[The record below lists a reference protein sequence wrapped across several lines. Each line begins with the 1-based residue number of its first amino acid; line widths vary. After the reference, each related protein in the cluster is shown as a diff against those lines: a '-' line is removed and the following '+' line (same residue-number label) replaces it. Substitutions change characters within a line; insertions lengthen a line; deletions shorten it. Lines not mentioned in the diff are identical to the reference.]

1 MADGSNSQGVD
12 VAEKR
17 TIGRLDGRFACTL
30 HSELGE
36 HHGIVLNL
44 SPQGIFVKTSAKL
57 EPGTKLRLTLKP
69 PRCEEFDVF
78 GEVARKQ
85 TVPPR
90 LRAISDQG
98 IGIHFTSPP
107 PEPFFALY
115 SRSVARRQTELTE

>member
-1 MADGSNSQGVD
+1 MAD
-12 VAEKR
+12 KR
-17 TIGRLDGRFACTL
+17 AIGRLDGRFACTL

-36 HHGIVLNL
+36 HHGIVINL

-69 PRCEEFDVF
+69 PRCEDFDVF

-90 LRAISDQG
+90 LRAVSDQG
-98 IGIHFTSPP
+98 IGIRFSSPP
-107 PEPFFALY
+107 PEAFFALY
-115 SRSVARRQTELTE
+115 TRSIGRRQAQLPD